1 MSEMT
6 VEQQK
11 IIKSFLNDESGEPGG
26 KELFAAQEEML
37 ITLINNIENR
47 SQNRMKTPVQTI
59 LPV

>member
-1 MSEMT
+1 M
-6 VEQQK
+6 EQQK
-11 IIKSFLNDESGEPGG
+11 IIKSFLNDESREPGG

>member
-1 MSEMT
+1 MT

-11 IIKSFLNDESGEPGG
+11 IIKSFLNDESREPGG
-26 KELFAAQEEML
+26 KELFAAQEKML
-37 ITLINNIENR
+37 VTLINNTENR

>member
-1 MSEMT
+1 MT

-11 IIKSFLNDESGEPGG
+11 IIKSFSSDESGEHGG
-26 KELFAAQEEML
+26 KELFAVQEKML

>member
-1 MSEMT
+1 MT

-11 IIKSFLNDESGEPGG
+11 IIKSFLSDESREPGG
-26 KELFAAQEEML
+26 KELFAVQEEIL

-47 SQNRMKTPVQTI
+47 LQNRMKTPVQTI